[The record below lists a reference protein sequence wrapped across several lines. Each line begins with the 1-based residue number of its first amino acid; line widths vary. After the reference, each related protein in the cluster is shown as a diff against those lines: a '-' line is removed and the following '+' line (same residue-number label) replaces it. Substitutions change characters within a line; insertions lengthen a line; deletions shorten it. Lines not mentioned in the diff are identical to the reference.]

1 MTIKQIFDEIA
12 AESSTKLKQE
22 ILTKYKDND
31 LLKQV
36 LYLANSKRV
45 KYYIKQIPDYT
56 RLETHTQT
64 LESAIE
70 ALSLISDRK
79 ITGHEAHQHLA
90 EILTTTEPDDAYI
103 IERII
108 EKDCKIGMG
117 TTYMNKVF
125 KDLIEDTP
133 YMGAVSFDE
142 KKARE
147 IFKGGKKGLS
157 QIKMDGRYCNAIIRN
172 GEVEL
177 ESRQGEP
184 TFLKGAIIL
193 DELGKFGDCV
203 LNGELTIDGV
213 SRYESNGIIA
223 SLIDIIGKRSER
235 TQKENA
241 TKLAAFENKHGNI
254 EEWLRKIR
262 YTVWDTITV
271 EEYFAKKSKTPYFI
285 RLNNAEKLIALS
297 DAKMVRLI
305 ESKTVNSYAEAMEHF
320 QEVLATEVD
329 GVPQEGTILK
339 AIDGEWKDGKPTW
352 QIKMKLE
359 MDVDLRITGFNMGT
373 KGTKNEHVV
382 SSLNAESSCGLLKT
396 RPQGLK
402 EDMMK
407 FITENQENLVGKVVQ
422 VKCNGLSHDK
432 DGNYS
437 LFYPSFVMVRDD
449 KDTCDSLESI
459 KQIEN
464 MVKSLTTA

>member
-1 MTIKQIFDEIA
+1 MKIKQIFDEIA

-22 ILTKYKDND
+22 ILTKYKDNET
-31 LLKQV
+31 LKRV

-56 RLETHTQT
+56 RLESHTQT
-64 LESAIE
+64 IESAIE

-79 ITGHEAHQHLA
+79 VTGHEASQHLA
-90 EILTTTEPDDAYI
+90 EILATTESDDAYI

-184 TFLKGAIIL
+184 TLLKGAIIL

-203 LNGELTIDGV
+203 LNGELTMDGV
-213 SRYESNGIIA
+213 PRYESNGIIA

-241 TKLAAFENKHGNI
+241 SKLAAFENKHGNI

-271 EEYFAKKSKTPYFI
+271 EEYFEKKSKTPYHK
-285 RLNNAEKLIALS
+285 RLENVRKLIS
-297 DAKMVRLI
+297 DAKATMVREI
-305 ESKTVNSYAEAMEHF
+305 ESKEVNSYAEAMEHF

-339 AIDGEWKDGKPTW
+339 AYDGEWKDGKPTW
-352 QIKMKLE
+352 QIKLKIE
-359 MDVDLRITGFNMGT
+359 MNVDLKIVGFNYGT
-373 KGTKNEHVV
+373 KGTKNENVI
-382 SSLNAESSCGLLKT
+382 SSLVCESSDGLLVT
-396 RPQGLK
+396 QPQGLK
-402 EDMMK
+402 EADMK
-407 FITENQENLVGKVVQ
+407 YITDNKDKLLGSIIE
-422 VKCNGLSHDK
+422 VKCSGLSNDSTGAH
-432 DGNYS
+432 S
-437 LFYPSFVMVRDD
+437 LMYPAFKGFRDD
-449 KDTCDSLESI
+449 KNIADSLNDIIANEKMI
-459 KQIEN
+459 KG
-464 MVKSLTTA
+464 VTV